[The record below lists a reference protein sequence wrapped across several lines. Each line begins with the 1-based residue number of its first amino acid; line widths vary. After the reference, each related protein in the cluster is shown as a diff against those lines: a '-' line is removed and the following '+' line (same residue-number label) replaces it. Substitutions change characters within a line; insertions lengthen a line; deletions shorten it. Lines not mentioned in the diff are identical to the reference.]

1 MRKVIAVSEA
11 NQLPSDEIQM
21 GFLLSSG
28 VRVGSEVTEPGNPG
42 GFPGNIGG
50 KVWSRTATPDLV
62 NSQLHRT
69 TETPPAPPP
78 HHFRGALPNQPALT
92 RAWLIF

>member
-1 MRKVIAVSEA
+1 MRKVIAISEA

-50 KVWSRTATPDLV
+50 KV
-62 NSQLHRT
+62 
-69 TETPPAPPP
+69 
-78 HHFRGALPNQPALT
+78 
-92 RAWLIF
+92 

>member
-1 MRKVIAVSEA
+1 MTGITAPITNISQGKCGASTGISSFCMRKVIAVSEA

-50 KVWSRTATPDLV
+50 KV
-62 NSQLHRT
+62 
-69 TETPPAPPP
+69 
-78 HHFRGALPNQPALT
+78 
-92 RAWLIF
+92 